1 MGAGLPLPACPTSN
15 TVTPPSDTPTATDAV
30 AGLQRFLSAH
40 GALLEHASLR
50 EAAVQFVS
58 DLAARHGC
66 ERVSLGLVEH
76 DRIVLAAMSGSAE
89 TDLRRRE
96 FDELRA
102 AMEEAL
108 DQDVLLRVPEPLD
121 APPRVLAAHALLLSR
136 GVDAA
141 ITVPLVAHG
150 DQLGALT
157 LEWRDGA
164 LPADFDERA
173 LTALARL
180 SAPVLALMRRNE
192 RPWWRRTL
200 QGLRDAVTGGS
211 VLRRLALAAG
221 ALALAVLLALPLP
234 AHLGGR
240 ARVEG
245 SVERALAA
253 PAHGYLK
260 AVHARPGDEVRAG
273 QLLAEL
279 AEQELEVDRRRLEGE
294 VAQHEGAYMAA
305 IARSDRQQM
314 GVALARMEESKAQLE
329 LASQQLG
336 RTRIESPFDG
346 VVIAGDLTR
355 SVGAPVKRGEVMLT
369 VAPLDGWRIVVE
381 VDERDID
388 RVRVGQRGQ
397 LALSALPFDSLPIT
411 VRKLTPV
418 ARSAEGANVFEVEAA
433 LDDAAG
439 ARHAAEL
446 RPGLQGAA
454 RLAIGSE
461 PLAWRALRALWSQLR
476 LRWWLLGW

>member
-1 MGAGLPLPACPTSN
+1 
-15 TVTPPSDTPTATDAV
+15 V
-30 AGLQRFLSAH
+30 AAEALGLQRFLSAH
-40 GALLEHASLR
+40 GALLQQASLR

-58 DLAARHGC
+58 DLAAQHGC
-66 ERVSLGLVEH
+66 ERVSLGLVEG

-102 AMEEAL
+102 AMEEAV
-108 DQDVLLRVPEPLD
+108 DQDALLRVPEPAD

-141 ITVPLVAHG
+141 VTVPLAVRG
-150 DQLGALT
+150 DKLGALT

-164 LPADFDERA
+164 LPKDFDERA
-173 LTALARL
+173 LTALALL

-200 QGLRDAVTGGS
+200 DSLREAATGGS
-211 VLRRLALAAG
+211 ALRRMLLAAG
-221 ALALAVLLALPLP
+221 ALALGVLLALPLP
-234 AHLGGR
+234 AQVGGR

-245 SVERALAA
+245 SVERGLAA
-253 PAHGYLK
+253 PVNGFLK

-314 GVALARMEESKAQLE
+314 GIALARMEEAKAQLE
-329 LASQQLG
+329 LAAQQLG
-336 RTRIESPFDG
+336 RTRIEAPFDG
-346 VVIAGDLTR
+346 VVIAGDLSR

-388 RVRVGQRGQ
+388 HVRVGQHGQ
-397 LALSALPFDSLPIT
+397 LALSALPFDSLPII

-418 ARSAEGANVFEVEAA
+418 ARTAEGANVFEVEAA
-433 LDDAAG
+433 LDGTAAG
-439 ARHAAEL
+439 AEL

-454 RLAIGSE
+454 RLSIGRA
-461 PLAWRALRALWSQLR
+461 PLAWRALRTLWAQAR
-476 LRWWLLGW
+476 LQWWLLGW